1 MKKFT
6 FELDKVLEY
15 RNFEKQQAEGELAKA
30 LAVEH
35 EIEENLKLIAQ
46 QYAAV
51 KQQMK
56 GSRSIED
63 IFSQSQYNKLLE
75 IQKEELHKQMAQAKL
90 VSEEKRNILR
100 ECMKKTSAL
109 EKMKDLKYE
118 EYKEQLSIEEN
129 KKLEELASIKNS
141 ADIIK

>member
-1 MKKFT
+1 MKKFS
-6 FELDKVLEY
+6 FELEKVLEF
-15 RNFEKQQAEGELAKA
+15 REFERSQAEGELAKA

-63 IFSQSQYNKLLE
+63 VFSQSQYNKLLE
-75 IQKEELHKQMAQAKL
+75 VQKEELLRQLTEAKM
-90 VSEEKRNILR
+90 VSEEKRNILK

-109 EKMKDLKYE
+109 EKMKELQFA
-118 EYKEQLSIEEN
+118 EYKEQVKLEEN
-129 KKLEELASIKNS
+129 KRLEELASIKNN
-141 ADIIK
+141 ADFLK